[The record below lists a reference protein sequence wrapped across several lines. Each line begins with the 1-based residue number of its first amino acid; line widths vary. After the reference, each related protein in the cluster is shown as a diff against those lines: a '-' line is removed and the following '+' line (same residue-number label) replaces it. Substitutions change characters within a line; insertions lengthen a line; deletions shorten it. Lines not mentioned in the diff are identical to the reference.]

1 MICPKCNVDLF
12 LDIPKD
18 NGWHYTDYY
27 KCPQCLSH
35 NRHRLLY
42 FLLKD
47 RDNGKMLEYSP
58 VKILKDTFNHYTAD
72 FPPRHSNT
80 GVVVADVCDDLTNSQ
95 FKDNEFDTVV
105 CSHVLDA
112 ILNED
117 KAIKELH
124 RITKDTALIA
134 FPMFDM
140 DKTIEYGKL
149 LPENYNHFRKPGKDY
164 IKRFNLFDKVTI
176 VSSHKEENKY
186 GLQGEYIAICQKYNK

>member
-1 MICPKCNVDLF
+1 
-12 LDIPKD
+12 
-18 NGWHYTDYY
+18 
-27 KCPQCLSH
+27 
-35 NRHRLLY
+35 
-42 FLLKD
+42 LLKD

-186 GLQGEYIAICQKYNK
+186 GLQGEYIAICQKYNN